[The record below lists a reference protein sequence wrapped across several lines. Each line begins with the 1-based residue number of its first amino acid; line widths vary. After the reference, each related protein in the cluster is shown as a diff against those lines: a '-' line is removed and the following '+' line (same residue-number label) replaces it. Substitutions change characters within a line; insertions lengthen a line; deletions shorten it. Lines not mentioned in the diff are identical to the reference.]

1 MSEHKP
7 ETFLLDDTLYE
18 TRLTR
23 KNALRKRW
31 TPPDP
36 GKIRAHIPGLI
47 LQVHV
52 APGQKVQTGAPLLI
66 LEAMKMQNDVRA
78 PQAGTVTAVHIKNGD
93 LVAKGQVMV
102 ELAP

>member
-1 MSEHKP
+1 MSDNKP
-7 ETFLLDDTLYE
+7 GTFLLDDTLYE

-36 GKIRAHIPGLI
+36 GKIKAHIPGLI
-47 LQVHV
+47 LKVHV
-52 APGQKVQTGAPLLI
+52 TQGQKVQAGTPLLI

-78 PQAGTVTAVHIKNGD
+78 PQAGTVLTVNVKDGD
-93 LVAKGQVMV
+93 LVSKGQLIV